1 VPVEVANLTKVFGG
15 RRHPVVTAVDDAS
28 FSIRDNQVVGLLGA
42 NGAGKTT
49 TIKCM
54 CGLVRPTS
62 GHVAVNGIDVATNLR
77 RAAAQIAAVLEG
89 DRNLHWRLSARENVD
104 FYAGLQGISRR
115 AGAAFRDELLE
126 RFGLTEKAR
135 TPARLLSRGMKQK
148 LALVCALAHRAPV
161 LLLDEP
167 TLGLDVEI
175 SHELRGYIRT
185 LAAEGHTILLSSHD
199 MSIVEDICDRV
210 VVLVAGRV
218 VADDTVPNLLA
229 LFRAQAYRFVVT
241 GALGAELR
249 AQLEQRFPLLNAQPP
264 DGGRTTIDVEF
275 ADDEGL
281 NVLLSLLS
289 SNGTSVVSI
298 DREDP
303 DLEQVFLHLIKRGR
317 T

>member
-1 VPVEVANLTKVFGG
+1 VPVEVARLTKVFGG
-15 RRHPVVTAVDDAS
+15 RRRPAVTAVDDAS
-28 FSIRDNQVVGLLGA
+28 FTIDDNRIVGLLGA

-54 CGLVRPTS
+54 CGLVRPSS
-62 GHVAVNGIDVATNLR
+62 GHVSVNGIDVATNLR
-77 RAAAQIAAVLEG
+77 QTSAQVAAVLEG
-89 DRNLHWRLSARENVD
+89 NRNIQWRLTTRDNVD
-104 FYAGLQGISRR
+104 FFAGLAGIPKRQ
-115 AGAAFRDELLE
+115 GAAFRDELLE

-135 TPARLLSRGMKQK
+135 TPVRMLSRGMQQK

-175 SHELRGYIRT
+175 SHELRAYIRT
-185 LAAEGHTILLSSHD
+185 LADEGHTILLSSHD
-199 MSIVEDICDRV
+199 MSVVEDICDRV
-210 VVLVAGRV
+210 VVLVNGRV

-229 LFRAQAYRFVVT
+229 LFRAQAYRFTVS
-241 GALGAELR
+241 GELGAELL
-249 AQLEQRFPLLNAQPP
+249 AQLERRFPLLRTQAET
-264 DGGRTTIDVEF
+264 DGYTTIDVEF
-275 ADDEGL
+275 ADDDGL

-303 DLEQVFLHLIKRGR
+303 DLEQVFLKLIKEAR